1 MLMFWWKAKEI
12 EQVRENESA
21 GWLVRGTRARKPHF
35 RGAGVDRW
43 VCVGE
48 WVVVGRVRFAG
59 RWWMVG
65 RIGSHGCRRIPVF
78 CVAGSSS
85 HVLGWCVCL
94 TKHSGQFTRP
104 RLAVGMNLLIA
115 WASRG
120 SRGGRDAGGGA
131 RGACCS
137 CGASVYGENR
147 GVSIWPWRFL
157 RT

>member
-1 MLMFWWKAKEI
+1 MFWRKAKEI
-12 EQVRENESA
+12 EKARENESA

-85 HVLGWCVCL
+85 HVLGWCVSYQTL
-94 TKHSGQFTRP
+94 RP
-104 RLAVGMNLLIA
+104 VHAPA
-115 WASRG
+115 ASC
-120 SRGGRDAGGGA
+120 GRDEPSYCLGLAW
-131 RGACCS
+131 
-137 CGASVYGENR
+137 E
-147 GVSIWPWRFL
+147 PWRA
-157 RT
+157 